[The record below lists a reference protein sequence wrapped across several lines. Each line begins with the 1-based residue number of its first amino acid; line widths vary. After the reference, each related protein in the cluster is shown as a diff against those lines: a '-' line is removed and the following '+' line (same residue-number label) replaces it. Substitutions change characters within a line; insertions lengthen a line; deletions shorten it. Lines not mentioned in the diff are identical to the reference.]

1 MKQLSL
7 FGLLVIGACSIQ
19 ACTSPENHGVKG
31 DSTAMDSSKSDS
43 SKMSSKMSGT
53 TPADPTNQSK
63 VDGDEATFMKSA
75 ALGGMMEVDL
85 GQIAQKSTNPDV
97 KAFAAEMV
105 KDHSKANAELKA
117 LAEKDKIILPTE
129 FPAEDK
135 AHMDMMKSMTGTAF
149 DKHYID
155 MMVTDH
161 DKTIALFK
169 SAAASQTKEV
179 SEFAKKML
187 PIITG
192 HYEKA
197 KAIQSKLK

>member
-19 ACTSPENHGVKG
+19 ACTSPENRSVKG

-43 SKMSSKMSGT
+43 SKMSST
-53 TPADPTNQSK
+53 TPSDPTNQSK
-63 VDGDEATFMKSA
+63 VDGDEATFMKAA

-97 KAFAAEMV
+97 KAFAEEMV
-105 KDHSKANAELKA
+105 KDHSKANAELKT
-117 LAEKDKIILPTE
+117 LAEKKKIILPTA

-135 AHMDMMKSMTGTAF
+135 AHMDMMKTMTGTAF
-149 DKHYID
+149 DHHYID

-179 SEFAKKML
+179 SEFAKKTL
-187 PIITG
+187 PVITG
-192 HYEKA
+192 HFEKA
-197 KAIQSKLK
+197 KAIQAKLK

>member
-1 MKQLSL
+1 MKKLSL

-19 ACTSPENHGVKG
+19 ACHSPESKAVATG
-31 DSTAMDSSKSDS
+31 DSSAVGASKDT

-63 VDGDEATFMKSA
+63 VDGDEAAFMKTA

-85 GQIAQKSTNPDV
+85 GQIAQKSTNAEV
-97 KAFAAEMV
+97 KAFAEEMV
-105 KDHSKANAELKA
+105 KDHSKANAELKT
-117 LAEKDKIILPTE
+117 LAANAKIILPTT

-135 AHMDMMKSMTGTAF
+135 AHMDMMKTMTGTAF
-149 DKHYID
+149 DHHYID

-169 SAAASQTKEV
+169 SAALSQTKEV
-179 SEFAKKML
+179 SDFAEKML
-187 PIITG
+187 PVITG

-197 KAIQSKLK
+197 KAIQAKLK

>member
-19 ACTSPENHGVKG
+19 ACTSSGNHETKG
-31 DSTAMDSSKSDS
+31 DSTAMGTDS
-43 SKMSSKMSGT
+43 SKMGSKMSST
-53 TPADPTNQSK
+53 AKMSDAA
-63 VDGDEATFMKSA
+63 VVGDEATFMKTA

-85 GQIAQKSTNPDV
+85 GQIAQKSTNADV
-97 KAFAAEMV
+97 KAFAEEMV
-105 KDHSKANAELKA
+105 KDHSKGNAELKA
-117 LAEKDKIILPTE
+117 LAEKEKVVLPTA

-135 AHMDMMKSMTGTAF
+135 AHMDMMKTMTGSAF
-149 DKHYID
+149 DHHYID

-161 DKTIALFK
+161 DKTITLFK
-169 SAAASQTKEV
+169 SAAASQKKDV

-197 KAIQSKLK
+197 KAIQAKMKS

>member
-19 ACTSPENHGVKG
+19 ACTSPENRGVKG
-31 DSTAMDSSKSDS
+31 DSTTMDSSKSDS
-43 SKMSSKMSGT
+43 SKMGAT
-53 TPADPTNQSK
+53 TPSDPTNQSK

-97 KAFAAEMV
+97 KAFAEEMV
-105 KDHSKANAELKA
+105 KDHSKGNAELKV
-117 LAEKDKIILPTE
+117 LAEKEKIILPTA

-135 AHMDMMKSMTGTAF
+135 AHMDMMKTMTGTAF
-149 DKHYID
+149 DHHYID

-192 HYEKA
+192 HFEKA
-197 KAIQSKLK
+197 KAIQAKLK

>member
-19 ACTSPENHGVKG
+19 ACTSPENRGVKG
-31 DSTAMDSSKSDS
+31 DSTTMDSSKSDS
-43 SKMSSKMSGT
+43 SKMGATMSGT
-53 TPADPTNQSK
+53 TPSDPTNQSK
-63 VDGDEATFMKSA
+63 VDGDEATFMKTA

-97 KAFAAEMV
+97 KAFAEEMV
-105 KDHSKANAELKA
+105 KDHSKGNAELKT
-117 LAEKDKIILPTE
+117 LAEKEKIILPTT

-135 AHMDMMKSMTGTAF
+135 AHMDMMKTMTGTAF
-149 DKHYID
+149 DHHYID

-192 HYEKA
+192 HFEKA
-197 KAIQSKLK
+197 KAIQAKLK

>member
-19 ACTSPENHGVKG
+19 ACTSPENRGTKG

-43 SKMSSKMSGT
+43 SKMGSNKGGT
-53 TPADPTNQSK
+53 TPSDPTNQSK
-63 VDGDEATFMKSA
+63 VDGDVATFMEKA

-85 GQIAQKSTNPDV
+85 GKIAQKSTNPEV
-97 KAFAAEMV
+97 KAFAEEMI
-105 KDHSKANAELKA
+105 KDHSNANAELKA
-117 LAEKDKIILPTE
+117 IAEKDKIILPAA

-135 AHMDMMKSMTGTAF
+135 AHMDMMKTMTGSAF
-149 DKHYID
+149 DHHYID

-161 DKTIALFK
+161 DKTITLFK
-169 SAAASQTKEV
+169 GAAASTSKEV

-197 KAIQSKLK
+197 KAIQAKLK

>member
-19 ACTSPENHGVKG
+19 ACTSPENRGVKG
-31 DSTAMDSSKSDS
+31 DSTTMDSGKSDS
-43 SKMSSKMSGT
+43 TKMSGT
-53 TPADPTNQSK
+53 TPSDPTNQSK
-63 VDGDEATFMKSA
+63 VDGDEATFMKAA

-97 KAFAAEMV
+97 KAFAEEMV
-105 KDHSKANAELKA
+105 KDHSKANAELKT
-117 LAEKDKIILPTE
+117 LAEKEKIILPVA

-135 AHMDMMKSMTGTAF
+135 AHMDMMKTMTGTAF
-149 DKHYID
+149 DHHYID

-187 PIITG
+187 PVITG
-192 HYEKA
+192 HFEKA
-197 KAIQSKLK
+197 KAIQAKLK

>member
-1 MKQLSL
+1 MKKLSL

-19 ACTSPENHGVKG
+19 ACHSPESRAVKD
-31 DSTAMDSSKSDS
+31 DSTAVGASKDT

-63 VDGDEATFMKSA
+63 VDGDEATFMKTA

-85 GQIAQKSTNPDV
+85 GQIAQKSSNPDV
-97 KAFAAEMV
+97 KAFAEEMV
-105 KDHSKANAELKA
+105 KDHSKANAELKT
-117 LAEKDKIILPTE
+117 LASNAKIILPTA

-135 AHMDMMKSMTGTAF
+135 AHMDMMKTMTGTAF
-149 DKHYID
+149 DHHYID

-161 DKTIALFK
+161 DKTITLFK
-169 SAAASQTKEV
+169 SAALSQTKEV
-179 SEFAKKML
+179 SDFAKKML

-197 KAIQSKLK
+197 KAIQAKLK